1 MRVFQY
7 VRIASHPVFALP
19 LRSVGH
25 EKRWMD
31 AVTRNFLFDLLQT
44 PSPTGFELAGQ
55 RKWAAYVRPFA
66 DRVEN
71 DAYGSAWATIDGTG
85 EKPRRVMFEAHADEI
100 GFIVKHI
107 TKEGFLR
114 VDRIGGSDVATA
126 RGRRVDILAE
136 KGKVRGVIGNT
147 AIHLRRDSL
156 ADEKAPLPHELYID
170 VGASNAEEVLGMGI
184 RVGHPAVY
192 TDAVEQ
198 LGAKH
203 ILGRAL
209 DNRAGGFILAQVIAN
224 LSKRGERLPATIHAV
239 NAVQEEI
246 GGHGARMIAHRLMPD
261 VCVVLDVTH
270 ATDTP
275 GIDHAKHGEVKLGGG
290 PSITHGTCN
299 HPLVIQ
305 RLLDVAQ
312 EKGIPVQHESSSR
325 YSGTDTD
332 VIFTTREGIPSALVS
347 LPLRYMHSVVEMADL
362 EDIERVVALL
372 TAFAESIRP
381 EDDFAVKL

>member
-1 MRVFQY
+1 
-7 VRIASHPVFALP
+7 
-19 LRSVGH
+19 
-25 EKRWMD
+25 MD
-31 AVTRNFLFDLLQT
+31 PSARAFLFDLLQT

-55 RKWAAYVRPFA
+55 RKWAAYLRQYA
-66 DRVEN
+66 HRVEN
-71 DAYGSAWATIDGTG
+71 DAYGSAWATIEGTHPT
-85 EKPRRVMFEAHADEI
+85 PRKIMFEAHADEI

-126 RGRRVDILAE
+126 RGRRLDILGE
-136 KGKVRGVIGNT
+136 NGPVRGVIGNT
-147 AIHLRRDSL
+147 AIHLRRDQL
-156 ADEKAPLPHELYID
+156 AEEKAPLPHDLYID
-170 VGASNAEEVLGMGI
+170 VGASSPEQVAGMGI

-192 TDAVEQ
+192 VDAVEQ
-198 LGAKH
+198 LGPKH

-209 DNRAGGFILAQVIAN
+209 DNRAGGFILSQVIAT
-224 LSKRGERLPATIHAV
+224 LSRRKERLASTVYAV

-246 GGHGARMIAHRLMPD
+246 GGHGARMISHRLMPD
-261 VCVVLDVTH
+261 VCIVLDVTH

-275 GIDHAKHGEVKLGGG
+275 GIEHAKHGEVKLGGG

-299 HPLVIQ
+299 HPLVVQ
-305 RLLDVAQ
+305 RLIDVA
-312 EKGIPVQHESSSR
+312 KARSIPVQHESSSR

-362 EDIERVVALL
+362 EDIERVIALL
-372 TAFAESIRP
+372 TGFAESVRP

>member
-1 MRVFQY
+1 MDSS
-7 VRIASHPVFALP
+7 A
-19 LRSVGH
+19 RS
-25 EKRWMD
+25 
-31 AVTRNFLFDLLQT
+31 FLFDLLQT

-71 DAYGSAWATIDGTG
+71 DAYGTAWATIEGRHG
-85 EKPRRVMFEAHADEI
+85 APRKIMFEAHADEI
-100 GFIVKHI
+100 GFIVKFV
-107 TKEGFLR
+107 TKEGFLH

-126 RGRRVDILAE
+126 RGRRLDILGE
-136 KGKVRGVIGNT
+136 KGPVRGIIGNT
-147 AIHLRRDSL
+147 AIHLRKDHL
-156 ADEKAPLPHELYID
+156 TEEKAPLPHELYVD
-170 VGASNAEEVLGMGI
+170 VGASKPEEVAELGI

-198 LGAKH
+198 LGTRH
-203 ILGRAL
+203 IIGRAL
-209 DNRAGGFILAQVIAN
+209 DNRMGGFILSQVIAA
-224 LSKRGERLPATIHAV
+224 LSKRDSRLASTVYAV

-261 VCVVLDVTH
+261 VCIVLDVTH

-275 GIDHAKHGEVKLGGG
+275 GIEHAKHGEVKLGGG

-299 HPLVIQ
+299 HPLVVQ
-305 RLLDVAQ
+305 RLLDVAKKA
-312 EKGIPVQHESSSR
+312 EIPVQHESSSR

-332 VIFTTREGIPSALVS
+332 VIFTTREGIPSGLVS

-362 EDIERVVALL
+362 EDVERVVKLL
-372 TAFAESIRP
+372 TAFAESIAP
-381 EDDFAVKL
+381 EDEFGVKL

>member
-1 MRVFQY
+1 
-7 VRIASHPVFALP
+7 
-19 LRSVGH
+19 
-25 EKRWMD
+25 MD
-31 AVTRNFLFDLLQT
+31 SSARTFLFDLLQT

-55 RKWAAYVRPFA
+55 RKWAAYVRQFA
-66 DRVEN
+66 HRVEN
-71 DAYGSAWATIDGTG
+71 DAYGSAWAIIDGGHAT
-85 EKPRRVMFEAHADEI
+85 PRKIMFEAHADEI

-126 RGRRVDILAE
+126 RGRRLDILSD
-136 KGKVRGVIGNT
+136 KGSVRGVIGNT
-147 AIHLRRDSL
+147 AIHLRRDQL
-156 ADEKAPLPHELYID
+156 TEEKAPLPHDLYVD
-170 VGASNAEEVLGMGI
+170 VGASSAEEVGGMGI

-198 LGAKH
+198 LGSKH
-203 ILGRAL
+203 IIGRAL
-209 DNRAGGFILAQVIAN
+209 DNRMGGFILSQVIAA
-224 LSKRGERLPATIHAV
+224 LSRRNERLPSTVYAV

-246 GGHGARMIAHRLMPD
+246 GGHGARMAAHRLMPD
-261 VCVVLDVTH
+261 VCIVLDVTH

-275 GIDHAKHGEVKLGGG
+275 GIEHAKHGEVKLGGG

-299 HPLVIQ
+299 HPLVVQ
-305 RLLDVAQ
+305 RLVEVA
-312 EKGIPVQHESSSR
+312 KARDIPIQHESSSR

-362 EDIERVVALL
+362 EDIERVVELL
-372 TAFAESIRP
+372 TGFAESVRA

>member
-1 MRVFQY
+1 MDSS
-7 VRIASHPVFALP
+7 A
-19 LRSVGH
+19 RS
-25 EKRWMD
+25 
-31 AVTRNFLFDLLQT
+31 FLFDLLQT

-66 DRVEN
+66 NRIDN
-71 DAYGSAWATIDGTG
+71 DAYGTAWATIDGARAN
-85 EKPRRVMFEAHADEI
+85 PRKIMFEAHADEI
-100 GFIVKHI
+100 GYIVKHI
-107 TKEGFLR
+107 TKEGFLH

-126 RGRRVDILAE
+126 RGRRLDIL
-136 KGKVRGVIGNT
+136 GDLGSVRGVIGNT
-147 AIHLRRDSL
+147 AIHLRRDQL
-156 ADEKAPLPHELYID
+156 TEEKAPLSHDLYVD
-170 VGASNAEEVLGMGI
+170 VGASTAEQVAALGI

-198 LGAKH
+198 MGSKH

-209 DNRAGGFILAQVIAN
+209 DNRLGGFILAQIIAA
-224 LSKRGERLPATIHAV
+224 LSRGPRRLDSTVYAV

-261 VCVVLDVTH
+261 VCIVLDVTH

-275 GIDHAKHGEVKLGGG
+275 GIEHAKHGEVKLGAG

-299 HPLVIQ
+299 HPLVVK
-305 RLLDVAQ
+305 RLIEVAQ
-312 EKGIPVQHESSSR
+312 AREIPIQHESSSR

-347 LPLRYMHSVVEMADL
+347 VPLRYMHSVVEMADL
-362 EDIERVVALL
+362 EDVERVVALL
-372 TAFAESIRP
+372 TAFAESVRP
-381 EDDFAVKL
+381 EDDFAFKL